1 MSDRSMQQTTPS
13 MSGSPLRVQDLSQTN
28 PPIEINFPVDANAV
42 PRIRKPYVYKT
53 TITFGDTDCFRS
65 VYFLNYLKIAGVVR
79 ELWVR
84 DCVPNFG
91 QHLEKGLLLI
101 TRNVSCDFIKPLF
114 VFDVIRCEMTVERLR
129 ITSAELV
136 FHFYKDSTN
145 ELHAV
150 GRHKI
155 VLADDSQKLCPMPKD
170 FHEAAKNI
178 QWDDVIPPA
187 RKAQPRV
194 SITPFPKTS

>member
-1 MSDRSMQQTTPS
+1 
-13 MSGSPLRVQDLSQTN
+13 MSGSLLKIQEL
-28 PPIEINFPVDANAV
+28 PITSPSVELTFPVDASA
-42 PRIRKPYVYKT
+42 PGIRRPYVYKT
-53 TITFGDTDCFRS
+53 TITFGDTDYFRS

-84 DCVPNFG
+84 DSVPNFD
-91 QHLEKGLLLI
+91 QHLEQGLLLI

-145 ELHAV
+145 ELHAM

-155 VLADDSQKLCPMPKD
+155 VLADRTQKLCPMPKD
-170 FHEAAKNI
+170 FFEAAKRI
-178 QWDDVIPPA
+178 QWDVADPLP
-187 RKAQPRV
+187 RKNLPKISV
-194 SITPFPKTS
+194 TPFK

>member
-1 MSDRSMQQTTPS
+1 MN
-13 MSGSPLRVQDLSQTN
+13 PLVEFSYPFEAYAPL
-28 PPIEINFPVDANAV
+28 AV
-42 PRIRKPYVYKT
+42 RRPYVYKT
-53 TITFGDTDCFRS
+53 TITFGDTDLFRS

-84 DCVPNFG
+84 DCVPNFDR
-91 QHLEKGLLLI
+91 HLEDGLLLI

-136 FHFYKDSTN
+136 FHFYKDNTD
-145 ELHAV
+145 ELHAM

-155 VLADDSQKLCPMPKD
+155 VLADHTQKLCPMPKD

-178 QWDDVIPPA
+178 LWEVGDPPP
-187 RKAQPRV
+187 RKVQ
-194 SITPFPKTS
+194 PKTSIGLL